1 MTNNM
6 KKTALTSSLLLFLT
20 ACIWGFAFV
29 AQSLGMNYMGPLIFN
44 GTRFFL
50 GGIVLLPVIFMR
62 RRKSGKERN
71 GPPFSFALK
80 GGVCCGVALC
90 AASVFQQIGIKYTTV
105 GKAGFISTLYIV
117 IVPVLGL
124 FLHKKVRGRV
134 WIAAAVAVCGL
145 YMLCVGENFSLGR
158 GDIFIFMCSFLF
170 SVHILLIDYFAPK
183 IDGVILSCIQFFVA
197 GAICTVMGLILEQP
211 VWSQLLAGIWPLLYA
226 GVVSCGVAYTLQVIA
241 QKNVEPSVA
250 SLILSMESSVSLLG
264 GWLILGQ
271 ALSQK
276 ELFGCALVFSAVI
289 LVQLPEKSS
298 KESGIYKEAV

>member
-1 MTNNM
+1 M
-6 KKTALTSSLLLFLT
+6 
-20 ACIWGFAFV
+20 
-29 AQSLGMNYMGPLIFN
+29 
-44 GTRFFL
+44 
-50 GGIVLLPVIFMR
+50 PVIFMR
-62 RRKSGKERN
+62 RGKGGKDRRKL
-71 GPPFSFALK
+71 PFSFALK
-80 GGVCCGVALC
+80 GGICCGLALC

-158 GDIFIFMCSFLF
+158 GDLFILVCSILF

-183 IDGVILSCIQFFVA
+183 MDGVILSCIQFFVA
-197 GAICTVMGLILEQP
+197 GTICTVTGLVLEQP
-211 VWSQLLAGIWPLLYA
+211 VWNQLLAGIWPLLYA

-250 SLILSMESSVSLLG
+250 SLILSLESSVSLLG

-289 LVQLPEKSS
+289 LVQLPEKSP

>member
-1 MTNNM
+1 M
-6 KKTALTSSLLLFLT
+6 KKIAFTSSLLLFL
-20 ACIWGFAFV
+20 AAGIWGFAFV

-50 GGIVLLPVIFMR
+50 GGIVLLPVVFMR
-62 RRKSGKERN
+62 QRKRGKER
-71 GPPFSFALK
+71 GKLLFSFTLK
-80 GGVCCGVALC
+80 GGVCCGLALC
-90 AASVFQQIGIKYTTV
+90 AASIFQQIGIKYTTV
-105 GKAGFISTLYIV
+105 GKAGFITTLYIV

-158 GDIFIFMCSFLF
+158 GDIFTFICSVLF
-170 SVHILLIDYFAPK
+170 SVHILLIDHFAPK
-183 IDGVILSCIQFFVA
+183 MDGVILSCIQFFTA
-197 GAICTVMGLILEQP
+197 GAICTVMGLFLEQP
-211 VWSQLLAGIWPLLYA
+211 SWGQLLAGIWPLLYA
-226 GVVSCGVAYTLQVIA
+226 GVMSCGVAYTLQVIA

-250 SLILSMESSVSLLG
+250 SLILSLESSVSLLG

-289 LVQLPEKSS
+289 LVQLPEKNP
-298 KESGIYKEAV
+298 KESGIFKEAV